1 MAGQPSVAAVIA
13 AILLPPL
20 GIFLARGLG
29 PEFWIGTL
37 LTVLFWVPG
46 ILFALVMVLRPALFA
61 RA

>member
-1 MAGQPSVAAVIA
+1 MRGQASPGVIVA

-37 LTVLFWVPG
+37 LTLFGWLPG
-46 ILFALVMVLRPALFA
+46 ILFALFAILRP
-61 RA
+61 RAIATA

>member
-1 MAGQPSVAAVIA
+1 MDRPGVGAVIA

-20 GIFLARGLG
+20 GIFLVHGLG

-37 LTVLFWVPG
+37 LTILFWLPG
-46 ILFALVMVLRPALFA
+46 ILFAISVVLRPDLFA

>member
-1 MAGQPSVAAVIA
+1 MAPPGPAAVIA

-29 PEFWIGTL
+29 LEFWIGVA
-37 LTVLFWVPG
+37 LTILFWLPG
-46 ILFALVMVLRPALFA
+46 ILYALAVVLRPDLFA